1 MCIKWCL
8 SGKFIKASVPKVLT
22 EVTLCLALTKM
33 QAPGWKIGVSI
44 NHKVYINS
52 LGTGSIVLIL
62 LRAVWKSKWPDIG
75 WGPAMQAGLSLLLS
89 GYDSSGFCFQQV
101 DLRGSVLLN
110 VPLSRLWAVPYLQ
123 PQFSET
129 SRKSHCFAVFPVFF
143 LVGIMEWWLLS
154 SLYVRAETWGPR
166 EPFSYTNSPSEKF
179 LNKVSVVV
187 NHRQDFLFME
197 IKKKMEKKKKKEKYK
212 EECPEDTC
220 IPVCLLR
227 AK

>member
-1 MCIKWCL
+1 MENWCQHKPQGL
-8 SGKFIKASVPKVLT
+8 YKQSRHREHCSDTVESRLKIQVARHWLRTSHASRPVIAPIRLWFQWLLLPAGRSQG
-22 EVTLCLALTKM
+22 LCLAEC
-33 QAPGWKIGVSI
+33 A
-44 NHKVYINS
+44 
-52 LGTGSIVLIL
+52 
-62 LRAVWKSKWPDIG
+62 
-75 WGPAMQAGLSLLLS
+75 
-89 GYDSSGFCFQQV
+89 
-101 DLRGSVLLN
+101 
-110 VPLSRLWAVPYLQ
+110 SRDCGAVPYLQ

-166 EPFSYTNSPSEKF
+166 EQFSYTNSPSEKF